1 MRPLLIDRFG
11 RPVDGLR
18 ISITDACN
26 FACIYCHREGVIS
39 EEERAG
45 GRQMRAEELGRITKL
60 AVELGITKFKLTGG
74 EPTLRPDIADVVAE
88 MGAVEGVRDL
98 SMTTNGSRL
107 AELAYELAEA
117 GLMRVNVSLDTLDPE
132 KFKFITGRGKLDE
145 VLAGI
150 EAALDAGLRPVKLN
164 MVLLRGLN
172 DGEIWDMVEFAR
184 ERGAILQVIE
194 LVRTPGIPPGFFEAY
209 HADLRDIEA
218 ELTEKAIRIVRR
230 QLQDRPKFFLPN
242 GAEVELVRPVHN
254 SSFCAKCRRLRLT
267 SDGRLKLCLM
277 RPDTLDLLGPLR
289 SGASDEE
296 LKAIF
301 RRAVELR
308 EPYYR
313 PGRAEQS

>member
-1 MRPLLIDRFG
+1 MGPRLVDRFG

-18 ISITDACN
+18 ISVTEACN
-26 FACIYCHREGVIS
+26 FACIYCHREG
-39 EEERAG
+39 AG
-45 GRQMRAEELGRITKL
+45 PGGRSAKERQMRADELGRITRL

-74 EPTLRPDIADVVAE
+74 EPTLRPDIVDVVAE
-88 MGAVEGVRDL
+88 MGAIEGVEDL

-117 GLMRVNVSLDTLDPE
+117 GLMRVNVSLDTLDPG
-132 KFKFITGRGKLDE
+132 KFELITGRGKLDA

-172 DGEIWDMVEFAR
+172 DGEVWDMVDFAR
-184 ERGAILQVIE
+184 EKGVILQVIE
-194 LVRTPGIPPGFFEAY
+194 LVRAPGVPASFFEAY
-209 HADLRDIEA
+209 HIGLEELEA
-218 ELTEKAIRIVRR
+218 ELTRKAVKVVRR
-230 QLQDRPKFFLPN
+230 QLQDRPKFFLPE
-242 GAEVELVRPVHN
+242 GVEVELVRPVHN
-254 SSFCAKCRRLRLT
+254 SAFCAKCRRLRLT

-301 RRAVELR
+301 KRAVELR

-313 PGRAEQS
+313 ASEDEQS

>member
-1 MRPLLIDRFG
+1 
-11 RPVDGLR
+11 
-18 ISITDACN
+18 
-26 FACIYCHREGVIS
+26 
-39 EEERAG
+39 
-45 GRQMRAEELGRITKL
+45 MRAEELGRITRL

-88 MGAVEGVRDL
+88 MGAVGGVRDL

-107 AELAYELAEA
+107 AELAYDLAEA

-194 LVRTPGIPPGFFEAY
+194 LVRPPGIPPGFFETY

-296 LKAIF
+296 LKTIF

>member
-45 GRQMRAEELGRITKL
+45 GRQMRAEELGRITRL

-88 MGAVEGVRDL
+88 MGAVGGVRDL

-194 LVRTPGIPPGFFEAY
+194 LVRTPGIPPGFFETY